1 MNDLQAHY
9 LDRFTP
15 EVLFLFSVALMLLCI
30 EIGFRIGNRG
40 LHKAAKAQ
48 HSQVRAIMGAAL
60 GLTAFMLAFTFA
72 TAQSHFEIR
81 VQGMLEE
88 VALAND
94 AFMQADLMPE
104 PFRTDARML
113 LRDYMGDR
121 AAMAAASDEDD
132 LQEVFRLMQRAE
144 VLQDEM
150 WAVGVAHARAA
161 AVDRNLVAPARGPFL
176 DSVIGLMDIQTARL
190 EAAISNRISGVI
202 WYTLY
207 LTGSLS
213 MLIVGYQAS
222 LVGRRSP
229 MATATLSIAFS
240 AVLMLITD
248 LDRPVMRFFEIDDS
262 VVTDQVE
269 RMDRIL
275 AASTDE

>member
-30 EIGFRIGNRG
+30 EIGFRIGTRG